1 MRSSRRAPI
10 LFRVIRVRARKEN
23 SVDIEKIVLIYP
35 ERDGRI
41 WGKAQG
47 SPYTLMR
54 LASLV
59 PDDIPVEIWDED
71 LGAIPIDRLGPRDVV
86 GITSKTLSIDRA
98 KEIGAAAKKRGSTVV
113 VGGTHATLI
122 PEEVQQWA
130 DITVVGEAYQTWPQI
145 IRDVAN
151 GTAKPLYVDESWS
164 SLEGVAPLTD
174 RVIKMVGE
182 HRNYWTPYM
191 EITRGCPRDC
201 TFCTAIRVSGRVMR
215 HRPIDEVVEEIE
227 RRRIKR
233 FFLTDD
239 NFGLNFRTNPE
250 YIVQLFDA
258 LAKLKLT
265 GWTAQAEM
273 MVGNFP
279 DLLAQARR
287 AHLEKFFIGFESIN
301 SSNRRDLGGKS
312 KGGVEEYKRIIN
324 AIHQH
329 GIGVVGLFVLGL
341 DGDTPDVFETTWDF
355 VRESELDSVSF
366 TIMTPYPGTELR
378 REYEAQERLLPNVPW
393 SLYDTA
399 HVVFKPAQMT
409 VEELR
414 RGYDWIC
421 HKAYDP
427 ASIAVRGLRTLQ
439 RHPVRK
445 YQHRLFSSFS
455 TDMGYRK
462 TVSYRDRASEFRWR
476 TPARLNG
483 KAHGHAE

>member
-1 MRSSRRAPI
+1 M
-10 LFRVIRVRARKEN
+10 
-23 SVDIEKIVLIYP
+23 DIHKIVLIYP

-41 WGKAQG
+41 WGRAQG

-59 PDDIPVEIWDED
+59 PDSLPVEIWDED
-71 LGAIPIDRLGPRDVV
+71 LGPIPLHQLGPHDLV
-86 GITSKTLSIDRA
+86 GITSKTLSIERA
-98 KEIGAAAKKRGSTVV
+98 KEIATAAQARGSTVV

-122 PEEVQQWA
+122 PQEVQQWA
-130 DITVVGEAYQTWPQI
+130 DITVVGEAYHTWPQI
-145 IRDVAN
+145 LRDVAQ
-151 GTAKPLYVDESWS
+151 GTAQKLYIDEQWA
-164 SLEGVAPLTD
+164 SLDGVARLTD
-174 RVIKMVGE
+174 RVIEMVGE

-215 HRPIDEVVEEIE
+215 HRPVEEVVEEIQ

-239 NFGLNFRTNPE
+239 NFGLNFRTNPD
-250 YIVQLFDA
+250 YIVQVFEA
-258 LAKLKLT
+258 LSKLNLS

-279 DLLAQARR
+279 ELLGLARR

-312 KGGVEEYKRIIN
+312 KGGIEEYKRIIN
-324 AIHQH
+324 TIHQH

-341 DGDTPDVFETTWDF
+341 DGDTTDVFESTWDF
-355 VRESELDSVSF
+355 VRESGLDSVSF

-378 REYEAQERLLPNVPW
+378 RDYEAQGRLLPNVPW

-399 HVVFKPAQMT
+399 HVVFQPAQMT
-409 VEELR
+409 VEQLR

-427 ASIAVRGLRTLQ
+427 AAIAMRGLRTLQ
-439 RHPVRK
+439 RHPVAQ
-445 YQHRLFSSFS
+445 YQRRMFSSFS
-455 TDMGYRK
+455 TDLGYRK
-462 TVSYRDRASEFRWR
+462 TVSYRDRERDFRWR
-476 TPARLNG
+476 TPARFDGAALS
-483 KAHGHAE
+483 AE

>member
-1 MRSSRRAPI
+1 
-10 LFRVIRVRARKEN
+10 L
-23 SVDIEKIVLIYP
+23 DIGRIVLIYP

-59 PDDIPVEIWDED
+59 PDEIPVEIWDED
-71 LGAIPIDRLGPRDVV
+71 LGALPIHQLGPRDLV

-98 KEIGAAAKKRGSTVV
+98 KEIAAQIRARGSPVA

-122 PEEVQQWA
+122 PDEVRQWA
-130 DITVVGEAYQTWPQI
+130 DITVVGEAYHTWPQI

-151 GTAKPLYVDESWS
+151 GTAKDLYVDESWS
-164 SLEGVAPLTD
+164 SLDGVAPLTD

-215 HRPIDEVVEEIE
+215 HRPVDEVVEEIE

-250 YIVQLFDA
+250 YIVQVFEA
-258 LAKLKLT
+258 LAKLDLN

-279 DLLAQARR
+279 ELLALARR
-287 AHLEKFFIGFESIN
+287 AHLEKLFIGFESIN
-301 SSNRRDLGGKS
+301 ASNRRDLGGKS
-312 KGGVEEYKRIIN
+312 KGNIEEYKRIIDT
-324 AIHQH
+324 IHQH

-341 DGDTPDVFETTWDF
+341 DGDTPEVFESTWDF

-378 REYEAQERLLPNVPW
+378 REYESQGRLLPNVPW

-409 VEELR
+409 VEQLR

-421 HKAYDP
+421 RKAYDP
-427 ASIAVRGLRTLQ
+427 VSIAARGLRTLR
-439 RHPVRK
+439 RHPVGA
-445 YQHRLFSSFS
+445 YQQHAFSSFS
-455 TDMGYRK
+455 TDFGYRK
-462 TVSYRDRASEFRWR
+462 TVSYRERERDFRWR
-476 TPARLNG
+476 TPARLNRVPRG
-483 KAHGHAE
+483 NAE

>member
-1 MRSSRRAPI
+1 
-10 LFRVIRVRARKEN
+10 L
-23 SVDIEKIVLIYP
+23 DIEKIILIYP

-41 WGKAQG
+41 WGRAQG

-59 PDDIPVEIWDED
+59 PDDLPVEIWDED
-71 LGAIPIDRLGPRDVV
+71 LHSLPIHRLGPRDLV

-98 KEIGAAAKKRGSTVV
+98 KEIALRIRARGSTVA

-122 PEEVQQWA
+122 PEEVSQWA
-130 DITVVGEAYQTWPQI
+130 DITVVGEAYRTWPEI
-145 IRDVAN
+145 IYDVAHD
-151 GTAKPLYVDESWS
+151 TARRIYVDQEWH
-164 SLEGVAPLTD
+164 SLDGIARLTD

-215 HRPIDEVVEEIE
+215 HRPIAEVVEEIE

-258 LAKLKLT
+258 LARLNLN

-279 DLLAQARR
+279 ELLSLARR

-301 SSNRRDLGGKS
+301 STNRRDLGGKS
-312 KGGVEEYKRIIN
+312 KGNVDEYRRIIK
-324 AIHQH
+324 AIHAH

-341 DGDTPDVFETTWDF
+341 DGDTTDVFESTWDF

-378 REYEAQERLLPNVPW
+378 REYEEQGRLLPNIPW
-393 SLYDTA
+393 SMYDTA
-399 HVVFKPAQMT
+399 HVVFKPARMT
-409 VEELR
+409 TDELR
-414 RGYDWIC
+414 RGYDWVC
-421 HKAYDP
+421 RKAYSP
-427 ASIAVRGLRTLQ
+427 RSIAARGLRTLR
-439 RHPVRK
+439 RHPVEK
-445 YQHRLFSSFS
+445 YQRRLFSSFS
-455 TDMGYRK
+455 TDLGYRK
-462 TVSYRDRASEFRWR
+462 TVSYREQEHDFRWH
-476 TPARLNG
+476 TPPHLTGISNRQT
-483 KAHGHAE
+483 E

>member
-1 MRSSRRAPI
+1 MHSARRRRSRSRVVWMCSRRGKQ
-10 LFRVIRVRARKEN
+10 L
-23 SVDIEKIVLIYP
+23 DIEKIILIYP

-41 WGKAQG
+41 WGRAQG

-59 PDDIPVEIWDED
+59 PDDLPVEIWDED
-71 LGAIPIDRLGPRDVV
+71 LHSLPIHRLGPRDLV

-98 KEIGAAAKKRGSTVV
+98 KEIALRIRARGSTVA

-122 PEEVQQWA
+122 PEEVSQWA
-130 DITVVGEAYQTWPQI
+130 DITVVGEAYRTWPEI
-145 IRDVAN
+145 IYDVAHD
-151 GTAKPLYVDESWS
+151 TAKRIYVDQEWH
-164 SLEGVAPLTD
+164 SLDGIARLTD

-215 HRPIDEVVEEIE
+215 HRPIAEVVEEIE

-258 LAKLKLT
+258 LARLNLN

-279 DLLAQARR
+279 ELLSLARR

-301 SSNRRDLGGKS
+301 STNRRDLGGKS
-312 KGGVEEYKRIIN
+312 KGNVDEYRRIIK
-324 AIHQH
+324 AIHAH

-341 DGDTPDVFETTWDF
+341 DGDTTDVFESTWDF

-378 REYEAQERLLPNVPW
+378 REYEEQGRLLPNIPW
-393 SLYDTA
+393 SMYDTA
-399 HVVFKPAQMT
+399 HVVFKPARMT
-409 VEELR
+409 TDELR
-414 RGYDWIC
+414 RGYDWVC
-421 HKAYDP
+421 RKAYSP
-427 ASIAVRGLRTLQ
+427 RSIAARGLRTLR
-439 RHPVRK
+439 RHPVEK
-445 YQHRLFSSFS
+445 YQRRLFSSFS
-455 TDMGYRK
+455 TDLGYRK
-462 TVSYRDRASEFRWR
+462 TVSYREQEHDFRWH
-476 TPARLNG
+476 TPPHLTGISNRQT
-483 KAHGHAE
+483 E

>member
-1 MRSSRRAPI
+1 M
-10 LFRVIRVRARKEN
+10 
-23 SVDIEKIVLIYP
+23 DIHKIVLIYP
-35 ERDGRI
+35 RRDGRI
-41 WGKAQG
+41 WGKGQG

-71 LGAIPIDRLGPRDVV
+71 LRTLPLHELGPRDLV

-98 KEIGAAAKKRGSTVV
+98 KEIAAELKPRGATVV
-113 VGGTHATLI
+113 IGGTHATLA

-130 DITVVGEAYQTWPQI
+130 DVTVVGEAYRTWPQI
-145 IRDVAN
+145 IHDAAN
-151 GTAKPLYVDESWS
+151 DALKKIYVDEEWA
-164 SLEGVAPLTD
+164 SLDGVARLTD
-174 RVIKMVGE
+174 RVIQMVGE
-182 HRNYWTPYM
+182 QRNYWTPYM

-215 HRPIDEVVEEIE
+215 HRPVEEVVEEIA
-227 RRRIKR
+227 RRGIKR

-250 YIVQLFDA
+250 YIVQVFEA

-279 DLLAQARR
+279 EMLALARH

-301 SSNRRDLGGKS
+301 ASNRRDLGGKS
-312 KGGVEEYKRIIN
+312 KGGVQEYKRIIN
-324 AIHQH
+324 AVHAH

-355 VRESELDSVSF
+355 VRESGLDSVSF

-378 REYEAQERLLPNVPW
+378 RDYEAQGRLLPNVPW

-427 ASIAVRGLRTLQ
+427 ASIAVRGIRTLQ
-439 RHPVRK
+439 RHPVNK

-462 TVSYRDRASEFRWR
+462 TVSYRDRDGEFRWH
-476 TPARLNG
+476 TPGRLSS
-483 KAHGHAE
+483 KVHGQAE